1 MARGAI
7 GKTEVIARIAQA
19 FGDDF
24 IGEVD
29 KKVYIWANDGNER
42 VQIALALTCPK
53 NPVDVPDKNPV
64 QKTEDWDFSEDVV
77 TNATPTTRA
86 TITDEEKQRVADLMK
101 NLGL

>member
-29 KKVYIWANDGNER
+29 KKIYVWANDGNER
-42 VQIALALTCPK
+42 VQIAMALTCPK
-53 NPVDVPDKNPV
+53 NPVDAPDKHPV

-77 TNATPTTRA
+77 TQATPTTRA
-86 TITDEEKQRVADLMK
+86 TITEEEKQRVADLMK